1 MQVSGRSQNLAI
13 IMLAEAYG
21 RHRCQTLSLK
31 KPEKAEWSIQQ
42 RDHVLCSSFVTSQKD
57 AISKTK
63 CIMAM

>member
-31 KPEKAEWSIQQ
+31 KGGLRKQSGAFNSVTMSC
-42 RDHVLCSSFVTSQKD
+42 VLPLSPHRRMQSV
-57 AISKTK
+57 I
-63 CIMAM
+63 